1 MEQLTSYEHK
11 LTWVQGLLID
21 CPFGT
26 PLADCPAAEI
36 RSLPIPKRLSIAANL
51 PEPELDNIINHHKNC
66 LAKREHSHKSL
77 SDKPQN
83 LL

>member
-26 PLADCPAAEI
+26 PLADCPASEI
-36 RSLPIPKRLSIAANL
+36 RKLLIPERLTIAAEL
-51 PEPELDNIINHHKNC
+51 SEPELDEIISHQKNC
-66 LAKREHSHKSL
+66 LSKREHRL
-77 SDKPQN
+77 NP
-83 LL
+83 L